1 MIGKYQR
8 MISANP
14 DLANQTPRL
23 SLMVRLLVNSGTGG
37 GGATKKFP
45 GVPLFARF
53 RSVDRIFAAM
63 RPSGGV
69 RLKSALASQAS
80 LVSDFHFGNA
90 LSVGSNSRERPTGP
104 SARDPTRL
112 DEAL

>member
-1 MIGKYQR
+1 MIGKYPR
-8 MISANP
+8 MISAYS

-53 RSVDRIFAAM
+53 RSVHRIFAA
-63 RPSGGV
+63 
-69 RLKSALASQAS
+69 
-80 LVSDFHFGNA
+80 
-90 LSVGSNSRERPTGP
+90 
-104 SARDPTRL
+104 
-112 DEAL
+112 DEAFRRRPAEVCLGVPGVARF

>member
-37 GGATKKFP
+37 GGATKKIP
-45 GVPLFARF
+45 GR
-53 RSVDRIFAAM
+53 AAICEIQECAPDLC
-63 RPSGGV
+63 R
-69 RLKSALASQAS
+69 R
-80 LVSDFHFGNA
+80 
-90 LSVGSNSRERPTGP
+90 
-104 SARDPTRL
+104 
-112 DEAL
+112 